1 MSDTSAPLRI
11 LVVEDH
17 FLARLAVT
25 TLLEGQAGMQV
36 VGHAETGWQAVDLY
50 RKLRPDV
57 VVMDLRMP
65 EMDGAG
71 ATAFICREDPA
82 ARVLIL
88 SQYENEEDV
97 KAAVAAGALGYLKKD
112 VDGATLVEAIR
123 AVAHGRKHLPAVAAE
138 VSAEASNQLT
148 RREVEVLQ
156 LVFEGRKN
164 AEIGETLSISEG
176 TVRIHVSNILS
187 KLGVKRRTE
196 AVAIALKRG
205 LLRAE

>member
-1 MSDTSAPLRI
+1 MTEPEPLRI
-11 LVVEDH
+11 LVAEDH

-25 TLLEGQAGMQV
+25 TVLEGELGMTV

-50 RKLRPDV
+50 RKLRPHV

-65 EMDGAG
+65 EMDGVA

-82 ARVLIL
+82 AKVLVL

-97 KAAVAAGALGYLKKD
+97 KAAVAAGALGYVKKD
-112 VDGATLVEAIR
+112 VAGATLVEAIR
-123 AVAHGRKHLPAVAAE
+123 VVARGQKHLPAVATD
-138 VSAEASNQLT
+138 VTIEASNQLT
-148 RREVEVLQ
+148 RREIEILQ

-164 AEIGETLSISEG
+164 AEIAVALAISEG
-176 TVRIHVSNILS
+176 TVRIHVSNVLS
-187 KLGVKRRTE
+187 KLAVKRRTE

-205 LLRAE
+205 LLRAD